1 MTKFLNNTGLARL
14 VALIKQ
20 ALGGKADKMELPL
33 VVTFTGVGDNIS
45 CDTSIADIYAAY
57 STGRVVQMKLD
68 VLSLTLSLV
77 LSTSSEAT
85 FAATAEDNSVT
96 ISGTN
101 ENGSDV
107 WTMNS
112 FVAQEELT
120 FDSTP
125 TTDSQNPVTSG
136 GVKTA
141 LDGKQATLVSG
152 TNIKNINNASIL
164 GSGNIDLKPTDFLII
179 VTQSG
184 SSITADK
191 TYEQITTAFNAGRN
205 LIVKKGDDV
214 FHISH
219 ENGREFVFVSEGKMG
234 KQFRYKLTLTSQGEW
249 VYLFESID
257 ATEISIVNDDTH
269 GRWYNGD
276 QVEEALVAL
285 SDAIDDL
292 GTPNEITSITT
303 TESTASGGNNTVTI
317 NTTDGTSK
325 TFNVKNGVDGA
336 DGVSL
341 GEISLVQTTG
351 DATDAVMSQKAVT
364 EYGRKVTAEDLN
376 GTSDWIKARLTEEGW
391 KFRKVL
397 NNDGTVGST
406 SNWMCISPMFPC
418 STNHSFLFQPKKS
431 NNSGNCML
439 AFYND
444 SDAFKGSTIVTVIDG
459 TQTYTP
465 TDSTITQLRFSCNM
479 NDLPN
484 VFVKDTTTDEYI
496 FKGDEVVK
504 NLIANSGNIVSYD
517 VLEGSIIKHTSG
529 ESSISLMSQRAITDA
544 IAKQNG
550 FEASEGMATINYFPV
565 YTKLTQRQ
573 VERLNS
579 GEVATF
585 HILAKPVKSHPS
597 GMYGASFFM
606 SRDSLGYSIYQNAGS
621 IIVNGITI
629 VTYNT
634 IGMFP
639 VSRYFVCDRV
649 NGVVRLYTG
658 TKLLAEVQNDSFKK
672 DKFIGDDGIFYFH
685 SGYYKAV
692 LYEMKI
698 FDFDAFSLSYNDTI
712 FDYNLRDAE
721 VATMNPDSV
730 KNALN
735 LFDTTVYTK
744 NKPTV
749 ATNNAQYSRT
759 TDSEGY
765 STISVSPTAT
775 TTCILQQNP
784 HSFDTSNGNVRKY
797 GQSMVKEIIFDLEV
811 ISGNINLATNIIG
824 DALEIK
830 KVIDESGNIIDDAS
844 NCGIGVYHIHI
855 ITSNP
860 NTGIIKSA
868 GVSCVFRLLSASIKM
883 LCCVAHLSFNKWY
896 NGEIYDDEADTYYHL
911 YSDASLSKEPTNVAL
926 SPEVARRSGTLKLNY
941 PQFIGQIAITSS
953 GIFIGNQDYTWKQI
967 NNS

>member
-1 MTKFLNNTGLARL
+1 MTKFLNESGFRRIIKIIKN
-14 VALIKQ
+14 ALS
-20 ALGGKADKMELPL
+20 LKADKSELPL
-33 VVTFTGVGDNIS
+33 IVLYDGGQ
-45 CDTSIADIYAAY
+45 CDTSIADIYAAFLAD
-57 STGRVVQMKLD
+57 RD
-68 VLSLTLSLV
+68 VKMNYGNIFKLSLIQCSEEGV
-77 LSTSSEAT
+77 LFSANFGDQS
-85 FAATAEDNSVT
+85 
-96 ISGTN
+96 IGIKGTN
-101 ENGSDV
+101 SNGVDTWEFSVVDL
-107 WTMNS
+107 
-112 FVAQEELT
+112 QERL
-120 FDSTP
+120 
-125 TTDSQNPVTSG
+125 N
-136 GVKTA
+136 
-141 LDGKQATLVSG
+141 SG
-152 TNIKNINNASIL
+152 TNIKTINNTSLL
-164 GSGNIDLKPTDFLII
+164 GSGNI
-179 VTQSG
+179 
-184 SSITADK
+184 SI
-191 TYEQITTAFNAGRN
+191 E
-205 LIVKKGDDV
+205 
-214 FHISH
+214 
-219 ENGREFVFVSEGKMG
+219 
-234 KQFRYKLTLTSQGEW
+234 
-249 VYLFESID
+249 
-257 ATEISIVNDDTH
+257 
-269 GRWYNGD
+269 
-276 QVEEALVAL
+276 
-285 SDAIDDL
+285 
-292 GTPNEITSITT
+292 PNEIASITT

-317 NTTDGTSK
+317 NTTNGTSK
-325 TFNVKNGVDGA
+325 TFNVKNGKDGKDGQDGA

-341 GEISLVQTTG
+341 GEIALVQTTG
-351 DATDAVMSQKAVT
+351 DSEESVMSQKAVT

-376 GTSDWIKARLTEEGW
+376 GTSKWIRTKLTAEGW
-391 KFRKVL
+391 EFGKVL
-397 NNDGTVGST
+397 NNNGTIGGN
-406 SNWMCISPMFPC
+406 SNWMCVSPMFPC
-418 STNHSFLFQPKKS
+418 STNHSFLFQPKKT

-439 AFYND
+439 AFYNG
-444 SDAFKGSTIVTVIDG
+444 SDAFKGSIYVTVIDA

-496 FKGDEVVK
+496 FKGDEVIK
-504 NLIANSGNIVSYD
+504 NLIVDSGNIVSYG

-529 ESSISLMSQRAITDA
+529 ESSISLMSQKAITDA
-544 IAKQNG
+544 IARQNG
-550 FEASEGMATINYFPV
+550 FEASEGMATINFYPV

-585 HILAKPVKSHPS
+585 HILAKPVKLHPS
-597 GMYGASFFM
+597 GMYGANFFM

-712 FDYNLRDAE
+712 FNYNLRDAE

-730 KNALN
+730 KNAFN
-735 LFDTTVYTK
+735 LFDTIVYTK

-775 TTCILQQNP
+775 SICMLQQNP
-784 HSFDTSNGNVRKY
+784 HEFDTSFGNVRKY
-797 GQSMVKEIIFDLEV
+797 GQYMVKEIIFDLEV
-811 ISGNINLATNIIG
+811 ISGNINLATNTTG
-824 DALEIK
+824 EPLEIK
-830 KVIDESGNIIDDAS
+830 RVIDESGNIIDDAS
-844 NCGIGVYHIHI
+844 NCGVGIYHIHI
-855 ITSNP
+855 ITSNQD
-860 NTGIIKSA
+860 TGIIKSA

-883 LCCVAHLSFNKWY
+883 QCCVAHLSFNKWY

-926 SPEVARRSGTLKLNY
+926 SPEPARRNGTLKLNY

-953 GIFIGNQDYTWKQI
+953 GIFMGNQDYVWKQI

>member
-1 MTKFLNNTGLARL
+1 MTKFLNESGFRRIIKTIKN
-14 VALIKQ
+14 ALS
-20 ALGGKADKMELPL
+20 LKADKSELPL
-33 VVTFTGVGDNIS
+33 LVTYTGS
-45 CDTSIADIYAAY
+45 QCDTSIADIYAAFLA
-57 STGRVVQMKLD
+57 GRNVEMNYGYMFK
-68 VLSLTLSLV
+68 LSLV
-77 LSTSSEAT
+77 QCSEEVAI
-85 FAATAEDNSVT
+85 FSANFSDQSIGLKGT
-96 ISGTN
+96 IS
-101 ENGSDV
+101 NGVDTWEFIV
-107 WTMNS
+107 
-112 FVAQEELT
+112 VDLQERLT
-120 FDSTP
+120 
-125 TTDSQNPVTSG
+125 
-136 GVKTA
+136 
-141 LDGKQATLVSG
+141 SG
-152 TNIKNINNASIL
+152 TNIKTVNHESVL
-164 GSGNIDLKPTDFLII
+164 GSGNVNLNGSNID
-179 VTQSG
+179 
-184 SSITADK
+184 TAISDP
-191 TYEQITTAFNAGRN
+191 NGDWVAG
-205 LIVKKGDDV
+205 
-214 FHISH
+214 
-219 ENGREFVFVSEGKMG
+219 
-234 KQFRYKLTLTSQGEW
+234 
-249 VYLFESID
+249 ESID
-257 ATEISIVNDDTH
+257 DILAVKSQALADLEDKVDTGLNKRPIIVDYYHYADMIADSSQRGGTIAWEGDNECFYIYETANDEWRRID
-269 GRWYNGD
+269 N
-276 QVEEALVAL
+276 EEL
-285 SDAIDDL
+285 
-292 GTPNEITSITT
+292 NQITSITT

-317 NTTDGTSK
+317 TETDGTTT
-325 TFNVKNGVDGA
+325 TFNVKNGKDGA

-341 GEISLVQTTG
+341 GEVALVQTTG

-391 KFRKVL
+391 EFGKVL
-397 NNDGTVGST
+397 NNDGTVGGT

-444 SDAFKGSTIVTVIDG
+444 SDAFKGSTTVAVIDG

-597 GMYGASFFM
+597 GMYGANFFM

-784 HSFDTSNGNVRKY
+784 HNFDTSNGNVRKY

>member
-1 MTKFLNNTGLARL
+1 MTKFLNESGFRRIIKTIKN
-14 VALIKQ
+14 ALS
-20 ALGGKADKMELPL
+20 LKADKSELPL
-33 VVTFTGVGDNIS
+33 LVTYTGS
-45 CDTSIADIYAAY
+45 QCDTSIADIYAAFLA
-57 STGRVVQMKLD
+57 GRD
-68 VLSLTLSLV
+68 VEMNYGYMFKLSLV
-77 LSTSSEAT
+77 QCSEEVAI
-85 FAATAEDNSVT
+85 FSANFSDQSIGIKGT
-96 ISGTN
+96 IS
-101 ENGSDV
+101 NGVDTWEFSMVDL
-107 WTMNS
+107 
-112 FVAQEELT
+112 QERL
-120 FDSTP
+120 
-125 TTDSQNPVTSG
+125 
-136 GVKTA
+136 A
-141 LDGKQATLVSG
+141 SG
-152 TNIKNINNASIL
+152 TNIKTVAGNSLL
-164 GSGNIDLKPTDFLII
+164 GSGDVTLEAFDIQTEGAVSVQEWMDSTEYEIDKRRATIEYESKAIMDAD
-179 VTQSG
+179 
-184 SSITADK
+184 SS
-191 TYEQITTAFNAGRN
+191 QP
-205 LIVKKGDDV
+205 
-214 FHISH
+214 
-219 ENGREFVFVSEGKMG
+219 NGTIGYDQNKE
-234 KQFRYKLTLTSQGEW
+234 EW
-249 VYLFESID
+249 YIF
-257 ATEISIVNDDTH
+257 EISNAEWRRIDN
-269 GRWYNGD
+269 
-276 QVEEALVAL
+276 EEL
-285 SDAIDDL
+285 
-292 GTPNEITSITT
+292 NQITSITT

-317 NTTDGTSK
+317 TETDGTTT
-325 TFNVKNGVDGA
+325 TFNVKNGKDGA

-341 GEISLVQTTG
+341 GEVALVQTTG

-391 KFRKVL
+391 EFGKVL
-397 NNDGTVGST
+397 NNDGTVGGT

-444 SDAFKGSTIVTVIDG
+444 SDAFKGSTTVAVIDG

-597 GMYGASFFM
+597 GMYGANFFM

-784 HSFDTSNGNVRKY
+784 HNFDTSNGNVRKY